1 MAAAGI
7 STDALSE
14 LEDKIRR
21 AAEVVAQL
29 RKERDAAISGSR
41 DAESL
46 RKRVS
51 DLSDEVETLRTERE
65 MVRQRVGKL
74 LEQIDAL
81 NAD

>member
-1 MAAAGI
+1 MAATEMG
-7 STDALSE
+7 TDTLGV

-29 RKERDAAISGSR
+29 RKDRDAAVNGSR
-41 DAESL
+41 DTESL
-46 RKRVS
+46 RKRVA
-51 DLSDEVETLRTERE
+51 DLSDEVETLRAERE
-65 MVRQRVGKL
+65 LVRQRVGKL